1 MLGLFKK
8 KSNIDEDF
16 FDWAITISKWA
27 IASFDG
33 LEQLQKTPLVTPGI
47 SFFPRS
53 ELSRHERAVELFDQV
68 KQLADMRDWECELKA
83 HSEQAPHHLGAS
95 VMQKYETNRP
105 LGTFSETQ
113 TDGRII
119 STITY
124 EPSLLKRP
132 IDLIATFSHELAH
145 LLMTSATTELPFD
158 EEMHEPATDSV
169 AIMMGF
175 GIFIANGSS
184 GFHTD
189 DQGWEY
195 HRSGY
200 LCEGEILH
208 VPRVCGQVAKKMI
221 HLSGLRYPDDI
232 DIKITGLRPGEK
244 LYEELLATG
253 ENTISTYH
261 DKIMIAKTQELDCE
275 LILGLIEK
283 LCLENK
289 KIVNSNT
296 VSIIKQLVPEYKS
309 NNSIYEKL
317 DKVAHD

>member
-1 MLGLFKK
+1 MTQIEHMDLGMLSLFKK

-33 LEQLQKTPLVTPGI
+33 LEQLQKAPLVTPGI

-53 ELSRHERAVELFDQV
+53 ELSHHERAVELFDQV

-158 EEMHEPATDSV
+158 EEMHEPATDSI
-169 AIMMGF
+169 AIMIGF

-189 DQGWEY
+189 DQGWGY

-208 VPRVCGQVAKKMI
+208 VLSAFLYLSDNSIDDTKQYLKP
-221 HLSGLRYPDDI
+221 HLYKRLQ
-232 DIKITGLRPGEK
+232 KISAEM
-244 LYEELLATG
+244 
-253 ENTISTYH
+253 STR
-261 DKIMIAKTQELDCE
+261 KE
-275 LILGLIEK
+275 LINLR
-283 LCLENK
+283 
-289 KIVNSNT
+289 
-296 VSIIKQLVPEYKS
+296 
-309 NNSIYEKL
+309 
-317 DKVAHD
+317 